1 MIRSKNALRDGN
13 CFAQQRLGFFEA
25 IYPHKGVRVVVG
37 CNESSFM
44 FFAVELQLRLL
55 GEEDRDTLLAANN
68 YAASLV
74 QLKRFGEAKS
84 LLLKRMPV
92 ARRVLG
98 ESDDLTI
105 KMRWTY
111 AKVTYKGDGA
121 TLSDLCEAVATLAE
135 TEQTARRVLG
145 GAHPLTGD
153 IGICLRQAR
162 AAQAATLEQEK

>member
-1 MIRSKNALRDGN
+1 MRTFSSGAPTRRIEQTILAVQTNLACTYQMLGRDEQALQLEGN
-13 CFAQQRLGFFEA
+13 V
-25 IYPHKGVRVVVG
+25 YH
-37 CNESSFM
+37 ES
-44 FFAVELQLRLL
+44 LRLL